1 MFKSIRKGGKI
12 AAVAIGIVAAL
23 TPLAAPPAALADG
36 LPTPELEKSLTV
48 DVEGQDSSACFTD
61 DGNYAIIAD
70 YDFDDNYND
79 DANDVCYG
87 YSRLDLKSGEVT
99 PIDIPKS
106 CLSDVCSTSNGK
118 YLYWLEDDKV
128 IVYSVEDQQRVAH
141 SIQVKKSEVN
151 RIELNEDGNSL
162 TAYCSNGKYGDF
174 CVFNL
179 QSNEKSF
186 TYKFEKDD
194 LDAVLSRDGKRLYV
208 CSNRKL
214 KIIDIPDGST
224 SIKEIPGNAQC
235 DWVTRADG
243 SDKLLIATTSDDDDS
258 LYTTY
263 FMADYDGN
271 NIDKVADGN
280 KIHIYGWGKNI
291 LALTGENY
299 DTIVIDSHSGKQ
311 IRYVIRNDDEDS
323 FDSISGISRNGDIA
337 LTMVSACDSHDNSN
351 AIRLI
356 DTKTGQRV
364 DCKIKS
370 DDYSTPEF
378 VDSAQKIIVDYS
390 DAEDPTKM
398 HIDVYKSNIHYSPI
412 EKLIFFAQDNMPIVV
427 DGGIAAVLMIIGG
440 IAVVCIRRKKRAAA
454 QTSIAG
460 TAPKAKKHKRNRHK
474 KYAQQ
479 EQVAQQSSADSAF
492 DTQWQSSGEPLTDI
506 PQQPVAS
513 SAPKFCRHCGTPL
526 VPEAKFCP
534 KCGHPVE

>member
-1 MFKSIRKGGKI
+1 M
-12 AAVAIGIVAAL
+12 
-23 TPLAAPPAALADG
+23 
-36 LPTPELEKSLTV
+36 
-48 DVEGQDSSACFTD
+48 
-61 DGNYAIIAD
+61 N
-70 YDFDDNYND
+70 
-79 DANDVCYG
+79 
-87 YSRLDLKSGEVT
+87 
-99 PIDIPKS
+99 
-106 CLSDVCSTSNGK
+106 
-118 YLYWLEDDKV
+118 
-128 IVYSVEDQQRVAH
+128 
-141 SIQVKKSEVN
+141 
-151 RIELNEDGNSL
+151 
-162 TAYCSNGKYGDF
+162 
-174 CVFNL
+174 
-179 QSNEKSF
+179 
-186 TYKFEKDD
+186 
-194 LDAVLSRDGKRLYV
+194 AVLSRDGKRFYV

-235 DWVTRADG
+235 NGVTRAYW
-243 SDKLLIATTSDDDDS
+243 SDKLFIETLSDDDDS
-258 LYTTY
+258 PYSTC
-263 FMADYDGN
+263 FMADYDG

-280 KIHIYGWGKNI
+280 KIGIYNWGNNWGKYF
-291 LALTGENY
+291 LALTGENG
-299 DTIVIDSHSGKQ
+299 DTIVIDPHSGKQ
-311 IRYVIRNDDEDS
+311 IRYVIRNDSEMP
-323 FDSISGISRNGDIA
+323 FDISDISRNGDIA
-337 LTMVSACDSHDNSN
+337 LAGVSTWDSHDDSR

-370 DDYSTPEF
+370 DSSCIPEL
-378 VDSAQKIIVDYS
+378 VDNDQKIVVDYS

-412 EKLIFFAQDNMPIVV
+412 EKLTFFAQDNMPIVV
-427 DGGIAAVLMIIGG
+427 GGGIAAVLIIIGG

-479 EQVAQQSSADSAF
+479 EQVAQQSSADLVF
-492 DTQWQSSGEPLTDI
+492 DTQWQSSGEPLTVM

-513 SAPKFCRHCGTPL
+513 FAPKFCRHCGTPL

>member
-1 MFKSIRKGGKI
+1 M
-12 AAVAIGIVAAL
+12 
-23 TPLAAPPAALADG
+23 
-36 LPTPELEKSLTV
+36 
-48 DVEGQDSSACFTD
+48 
-61 DGNYAIIAD
+61 
-70 YDFDDNYND
+70 
-79 DANDVCYG
+79 
-87 YSRLDLKSGEVT
+87 
-99 PIDIPKS
+99 
-106 CLSDVCSTSNGK
+106 
-118 YLYWLEDDKV
+118 
-128 IVYSVEDQQRVAH
+128 
-141 SIQVKKSEVN
+141 
-151 RIELNEDGNSL
+151 

-194 LDAVLSRDGKRLYV
+194 LDAVLSRNGKRLYV

-235 DWVTRADG
+235 DGVTTADG
-243 SDKLLIATTSDDDDS
+243 SDKLLLIETTSDDDDS

-271 NIDKVADGN
+271 NIDKVADGH
-280 KIHIYGWGKNI
+280 KIHIYGWGNNI
-291 LALTGENY
+291 LALTGENF

-323 FDSISGISRNGDIA
+323 YDSISDISRNGDIA
-337 LTMVSACDSHDNSN
+337 LTGVSPWNSHDNSS

-370 DDYSTPEF
+370 DSTGIPEF
-378 VDSAQKIIVDYS
+378 VDNDQKIVVDYS

-427 DGGIAAVLMIIGG
+427 GGGIAAVLMIIGG
-440 IAVVCIRRKKRAAA
+440 IAVVCVRRKKRAAA

-460 TAPKAKKHKRNRHK
+460 TAPKAKKHKRSRHK

-479 EQVAQQSSADSAF
+479 GQVAQQPSAGSTF
-492 DTQWQSSGEPLTDI
+492 DTQWQSSGEPLTVM

-513 SAPKFCRHCGTPL
+513 SASKYCRHCGTPL

>member
-1 MFKSIRKGGKI
+1 MFKSIRKGGRI
-12 AAVAIGIVAAL
+12 AAVTIGIVAAL
-23 TPLAAPPAALADG
+23 TPLAAPAALADG

-48 DVEGQDSSACFTD
+48 DVEGEDPYAWFTD
-61 DGNYAIIAD
+61 DGNYAVIED
-70 YDFDDNYND
+70 YDYDIDDNDNNVY
-79 DANDVCYG
+79 YG

-106 CLSDVCSTSNGK
+106 CLSDVYSTSNGK

-194 LDAVLSRDGKRLYV
+194 LDAVLSRNGKRLYV

-235 DWVTRADG
+235 DGVTTADG
-243 SDKLLIATTSDDDDS
+243 SDKLLLIETTSDDDDS

-271 NIDKVADGN
+271 NIDKVADGH
-280 KIHIYGWGKNI
+280 KIHIYGWGNNI
-291 LALTGENY
+291 LALTGENF

-311 IRYVIRNDDEDS
+311 IRYVVKNDDEDWTDYYDIS
-323 FDSISGISRNGDIA
+323 RDGNIVLASISNDGS
-337 LTMVSACDSHDNSN
+337 TV
-351 AIRLI
+351 IRLI
-356 DTKTGQRV
+356 DTQTGQRV
-364 DCKIKS
+364 DNKIKS
-370 DDYSTPEF
+370 DSYCFPEF
-378 VDSAQKIIVDYS
+378 VDNDRKIAVDYT
-390 DAEDPTKM
+390 DPKDSNKL
-398 HIDVYKSNIHYSPI
+398 HIDIYKSNIHYSPI

-427 DGGIAAVLMIIGG
+427 GGGIAAVLMIIGG
-440 IAVVCIRRKKRAAA
+440 IAVVCIHRKKRAAA
-454 QTSIAG
+454 QASIAG
-460 TAPKAKKHKRNRHK
+460 TAPKAKRHKRSRHK

-479 EQVAQQSSADSAF
+479 GQVAQQPSAGSTF
-492 DTQWQSSGEPLTDI
+492 DTQWQSSGEPLTVM

-513 SAPKFCRHCGTPL
+513 SASKFCRHCGTPL

>member
-1 MFKSIRKGGKI
+1 M
-12 AAVAIGIVAAL
+12 
-23 TPLAAPPAALADG
+23 
-36 LPTPELEKSLTV
+36 
-48 DVEGQDSSACFTD
+48 
-61 DGNYAIIAD
+61 N
-70 YDFDDNYND
+70 
-79 DANDVCYG
+79 
-87 YSRLDLKSGEVT
+87 
-99 PIDIPKS
+99 
-106 CLSDVCSTSNGK
+106 
-118 YLYWLEDDKV
+118 
-128 IVYSVEDQQRVAH
+128 
-141 SIQVKKSEVN
+141 
-151 RIELNEDGNSL
+151 
-162 TAYCSNGKYGDF
+162 
-174 CVFNL
+174 
-179 QSNEKSF
+179 
-186 TYKFEKDD
+186 
-194 LDAVLSRDGKRLYV
+194 AVLSRDGKRLYV

-235 DWVTRADG
+235 NGVGGADG
-243 SDKLLIATTSDDDDS
+243 SDKLLIMITSDDDDS
-258 LYTTY
+258 SYSTY
-263 FMADYDGN
+263 FMADYDG

-280 KIHIYGWGKNI
+280 KISIYGWGKNI
-291 LALTGENY
+291 LAFTGENT
-299 DTIVIDSHSGKQ
+299 DTIVIDPHSGKQ
-311 IRYVIRNDDEDS
+311 IRYVIRNDDEGLG
-323 FDSISGISRNGDIA
+323 ISDISRNGDIA
-337 LTMVSACDSHDNSN
+337 LAGVSTWDSHDNSR

-364 DCKIKS
+364 DCKIKT
-370 DDYSTPEF
+370 DDYCYLGF
-378 VDSAQKIIVDYS
+378 VDNDQKIIVDYS

-427 DGGIAAVLMIIGG
+427 GGGIAAVLMIIGG

-460 TAPKAKKHKRNRHK
+460 TAPKAKKYKRSRHK

-492 DTQWQSSGEPLTDI
+492 DTQWQSSGEPLADI

-526 VPEAKFCP
+526 VPEARFCP

>member
-1 MFKSIRKGGKI
+1 M
-12 AAVAIGIVAAL
+12 
-23 TPLAAPPAALADG
+23 
-36 LPTPELEKSLTV
+36 
-48 DVEGQDSSACFTD
+48 FTD
-61 DGNYAIIAD
+61 DGNYAVIDDHD
-70 YDFDDNYND
+70 YDSEDSDNNSY
-79 DANDVCYG
+79 YG
-87 YSRLDLKSGEVT
+87 YSRLDLRSGEVT

-106 CLSDVCSTSNGK
+106 CLSDVQSTWDNK
-118 YLYWLEDDKV
+118 YLYWLEDGKV

-141 SIQVKKSEVN
+141 PIHAKKSDVSLS
-151 RIELNEDGNSL
+151 ELSEDGNSL

-179 QSNEKSF
+179 QSNKKTF
-186 TYKFEKDD
+186 TYKFEKGD
-194 LDAVLSRDGKRLYV
+194 LTAVLSRDGKRLYV

-235 DWVTRADG
+235 NGVTRVYG
-243 SDKLLIATTSDDDDS
+243 SDKLFIETLGDDDDS
-258 LYTTY
+258 RYSTSY
-263 FMADYDGN
+263 FMADYDG

-280 KIHIYGWGKNI
+280 KIGVYNWGDNWGKYF
-291 LALTGENY
+291 LAYIGENT

-311 IRYVIRNDDEDS
+311 IRYVIRNDDETALD
-323 FDSISGISRNGDIA
+323 ISDISRNGDIA
-337 LTMVSACDSHDNSN
+337 LARVSTWESHDNSKT
-351 AIRLI
+351 IRLI

-370 DDYSTPEF
+370 DSYCSPEF
-378 VDSAQKIIVDYS
+378 VNNDQKIVVDYS

-398 HIDVYKSNIHYSPI
+398 HIDIYKSNIHYSPI

-427 DGGIAAVLMIIGG
+427 GGGIAAVLMIIGG
-440 IAVVCIRRKKRAAA
+440 IAVVCVHRKKRAAA

-460 TAPKAKKHKRNRHK
+460 TAPKAKRHKRSRHK
-474 KYAQQ
+474 KHAQQ

-492 DTQWQSSGEPLTDI
+492 DTQWQSSGEPLADI
-506 PQQPVAS
+506 SQQPVAS

>member
-1 MFKSIRKGGKI
+1 MFKSIRKGGRI
-12 AAVAIGIVAAL
+12 AAVTIGIVAAL
-23 TPLAAPPAALADG
+23 TPLAAPAALADG
-36 LPTPELEKSLTV
+36 LPTPKLEKSLTV
-48 DVEGQDSSACFTD
+48 DVEGEDPSAWFTD
-61 DGNYAIIAD
+61 DGNYAIIDDCD
-70 YDFDDNYND
+70 YDLDDNDNNVY
-79 DANDVCYG
+79 YG

-106 CLSDVCSTSNGK
+106 CLSDVQSTWDNK
-118 YLYWLEDDKV
+118 YLYWLEDGKV
-128 IVYSVEDQQRVAH
+128 IVYSVEDQQRVAC
-141 SIQVKKSEVN
+141 SIHVKKLEADS
-151 RIELNEDGNSL
+151 IELNEDGNSL

-179 QSNEKSF
+179 QSNKKTF

-194 LDAVLSRDGKRLYV
+194 LNAVLSRDGKRLYV

-224 SIKEIPGNAQC
+224 SIKEIPGNVQC
-235 DWVTRADG
+235 VGLTRTDG
-243 SDKLLIATTSDDDDS
+243 SDKLLIMTTSDDDNS
-258 LYTTY
+258 PYTTY
-263 FMADYDGN
+263 FMVDYDG

-280 KIHIYGWGKNI
+280 KIYIYGWGKNI
-291 LALTGENY
+291 LAVTGENF

-311 IRYVIRNDDEDS
+311 IRYVIRNDDEGS
-323 FDSISGISRNGDIA
+323 FDSISDISRNGDIA
-337 LTMVSACDSHDNSN
+337 LARVSHDNSS

-370 DDYSTPEF
+370 DSPCIPEL
-378 VDSAQKIIVDYS
+378 VDNDQKIVVDYS
-390 DAEDPTKM
+390 DVEDPTKM
-398 HIDVYKSNIHYSPI
+398 HIDIYKSNIHYSPI
-412 EKLIFFAQDNMPIVV
+412 EKLIFFAQDNMPIVI
-427 DGGIAAVLMIIGG
+427 DGGIALVLMIIGG

-454 QTSIAG
+454 HTSIAG
-460 TAPKAKKHKRNRHK
+460 TAPKAKKHKRSRHK
-474 KYAQQ
+474 KHAQQ
-479 EQVAQQSSADSAF
+479 EQVAQQSSDSAF
-492 DTQWQSSGEPLTDI
+492 DTQWRSSGEPLADI
-506 PQQPVAS
+506 SQQLVAS

>member
-1 MFKSIRKGGKI
+1 MFKSIRKGGRI

-36 LPTPELEKSLTV
+36 LPTPELEKTLTV
-48 DVEGQDSSACFTD
+48 DVEGQDSSAWFTD

-70 YDFDDNYND
+70 YDYDLDDNDNGNY
-79 DANDVCYG
+79 VYYG

-106 CLSDVCSTSNGK
+106 CLSGVQSTWDNK
-118 YLYWLEDDKV
+118 YLYWLEDGKV
-128 IVYSVEDQQRVAH
+128 IVYSVEDQQRVVH
-141 SIQVKKSEVN
+141 SIQVKN
-151 RIELNEDGNSL
+151 AGIELNEDGNSL
-162 TAYCSNGKYGDF
+162 TVYCSNGKYGEV

-179 QSNEKSF
+179 QSNKKAF
-186 TYKFEKDD
+186 TYKFEKGD
-194 LDAVLSRDGKRLYV
+194 LDAILSRDGKRLCVY
-208 CSNRKL
+208 SNRKL

-235 DWVTRADG
+235 NGVTRAYG
-243 SDKLLIATTSDDDDS
+243 SDKLLIETPGDDDDGP
-258 LYTTY
+258 LTTY

-271 NIDKVADGN
+271 IDKVADG
-280 KIHIYGWGKNI
+280 IGIYDLGDHWGKYI
-291 LALTGENY
+291 LAITGENN
-299 DTIVIDSHSGKQ
+299 DTIVIDPHSGKQ
-311 IRYVIRNDDEDS
+311 IRYVIRNYDEALG
-323 FDSISGISRNGDIA
+323 ISGISRNGDIA
-337 LTMVSACDSHDNSN
+337 LAGVSTWESHDNSS

-356 DTKTGQRV
+356 DTKTGQRA

-370 DDYSTPEF
+370 DSSCIPEF
-378 VDSAQKIIVDYS
+378 VDNDQKIVVDYS

-427 DGGIAAVLMIIGG
+427 GGGIAAVLIIIGG
-440 IAVVCIRRKKRAAA
+440 IAVVCIRRKKRDAA
-454 QTSIAG
+454 QTSTAG
-460 TAPKAKKHKRNRHK
+460 TTPKAKKDKRNRHK
-474 KYAQQ
+474 KHAQQ
-479 EQVAQQSSADSAF
+479 EQVAQQSSADPAF
-492 DTQWQSSGEPLTDI
+492 DAQWQSSGEPLADI
-506 PQQPVAS
+506 PQQPVVS
-513 SAPKFCRHCGTPL
+513 TAPKFCRHCGTPL

>member
-1 MFKSIRKGGKI
+1 MFKSIRKGGRI
-12 AAVAIGIVAAL
+12 AAATIGIVAAL

-48 DVEGQDSSACFTD
+48 DVEGQDTYAWATD

-70 YDFDDNYND
+70 YDYDPYDKYN
-79 DANDVCYG
+79 ANGVYYG
-87 YSRLDLKSGEVT
+87 YSRLDFKSGEVT

-106 CLSDVCSTSNGK
+106 CLSDVQSTSNGE

-141 SIQVKKSEVN
+141 SIHAKKLEAGS
-151 RIELNEDGNSL
+151 IELNEDGNSL

-179 QSNEKSF
+179 QSNKKTL

-194 LDAVLSRDGKRLYV
+194 LNAVLSRDGKRLYV

-214 KIIDIPDGST
+214 KIIDIPNGST

-235 DWVTRADG
+235 DGVTTADG
-243 SDKLLIATTSDDDDS
+243 SDKLLIRTTSDDDDS
-258 LYTTY
+258 PYTTY
-263 FMADYDGN
+263 FIADYDGN
-271 NIDKVADGN
+271 NIDKVAGGN
-280 KIHIYGWGKNI
+280 KIVIYGWGKYI
-291 LALTGENY
+291 LALTGENF

-311 IRYVIRNDDEDS
+311 IRYVVRNDDEDS
-323 FDSISGISRNGDIA
+323 YDSISDISRNGDIA
-337 LTMVSACDSHDNSN
+337 LAGVSHDNSS

-356 DTKTGQRV
+356 DTNTGQRV

-370 DDYSTPEF
+370 DSSCIPEL
-378 VDSAQKIIVDYS
+378 VDNDQKIFVDYS
-390 DAEDPTKM
+390 DVEDPTKM
-398 HIDVYKSNIHYSPI
+398 HIDIYKSNIHYSPI
-412 EKLIFFAQDNMPIVV
+412 EKLIFFAQDNMSIVV
-427 DGGIAAVLMIIGG
+427 GGGIALVLMIIGG
-440 IAVVCIRRKKRAAA
+440 IAVVCVHRKKRAAA

-460 TAPKAKKHKRNRHK
+460 TAPKAKKHKRSRHK

-479 EQVAQQSSADSAF
+479 EQIAQQPSADAAF
-492 DTQWQSSGEPLTDI
+492 DTRQQSTEEPLTAI
-506 PQQPVAS
+506 HQQPVVS

-526 VPEAKFCP
+526 VPEAKFCA